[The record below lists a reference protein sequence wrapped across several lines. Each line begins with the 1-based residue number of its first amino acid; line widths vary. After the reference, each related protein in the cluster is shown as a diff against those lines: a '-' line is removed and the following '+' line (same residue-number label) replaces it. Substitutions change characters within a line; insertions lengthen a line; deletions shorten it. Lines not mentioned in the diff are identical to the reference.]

1 MSKPH
6 LLVIGP
12 FPDADLQ
19 PLERDFTVHK
29 YWLAEDR
36 DAFVAERA
44 DLIRGIATRGDRGA
58 WRSLIEAL
66 PNLEMIANYGVGF
79 DAVDID
85 CARERGV
92 RVTNTPDVLT
102 EDVADFGFA
111 LLLAVA
117 RQIPRGDGHVRSGK
131 WSKGPMPLGARL
143 FGKRLGIVG
152 LGRIGSAV
160 ARRAAAFDMS
170 IAYHDLARRDDLP
183 YRYVDD
189 LVALARE
196 SDFLIV
202 TVAGGAGSAK
212 IVNADVLNAL
222 GPSGFLVNISR
233 GSTVDQAALLD
244 ALENGKIAGAALDVF
259 EIEPVNDPRFNALEN
274 VVLQPHQASATVE
287 TRQAMGQLMRDNL
300 AAHFAGRP
308 LLTPV
313 V

>member
-19 PLERDFTVHK
+19 PLERDFNAHK

-44 DLIRGIATRGDRGA
+44 DMIRGIATRGDRGA

-66 PNLEMIANYGVGF
+66 PNLEIIANYGVGF
-79 DAVDID
+79 DAIDID

-102 EDVADFGFA
+102 EDVADFGLA

-117 RQIPRGDGHVRSGK
+117 RQIPQGDSYVRSGK
-131 WSKGPMPLGARL
+131 WCDGPMPLGTRL

-152 LGRIGSAV
+152 LGRIGAAV
-160 ARRAAAFDMS
+160 ARRAVAFDMS
-170 IAYHDLARRDDLP
+170 IAYYDIRLRDDLP
-183 YRYVDD
+183 YRYVED
-189 LVALARE
+189 LAALARE

-202 TVAGGAGSAK
+202 TVAGGAGSVK
-212 IVNADVLNAL
+212 IVDAAILSAL

-233 GSTVDQAALLD
+233 GSTIDQAALLD
-244 ALENGKIAGAALDVF
+244 ALENRAIAGAGLDVF
-259 EIEPVNDPRFNALEN
+259 AVEPVNDPRLNALDN
-274 VVLQPHQASATVE
+274 VVLQPHRASATVE

>member
-1 MSKPH
+1 MPKPD

-12 FPDADLQ
+12 FPDGDLG
-19 PLERDFTVHK
+19 PLERDYTVHK

-44 DLIRGIATRGDRGA
+44 DRIRAIATRGDRGA
-58 WRSLIEAL
+58 GRALIEKL
-66 PNLEMIANYGVGF
+66 PHLEIIANYGVGF

-117 RQIPRGDGHVRSGK
+117 RQIPQGDSHVRSGK
-131 WSKGPMPLGARL
+131 WCEGPMPLGTRL

-152 LGRIGSAV
+152 LGRIGAAV
-160 ARRAAAFDMS
+160 ARRAVAFDMA
-170 IAYHDLARRDDLP
+170 IAYHDIRRRDDLP

-189 LVALARE
+189 LVILARD

-212 IVNADVLNAL
+212 IVNAAVLDAL

-233 GSTVDQAALLD
+233 GSTVDQAVLLA
-244 ALENGKIAGAALDVF
+244 ALENRSIAGAGLDVF
-259 EIEPVNDPRFNALEN
+259 EVEPVNDPRFNALDN
-274 VVLQPHQASATVE
+274 VVLQPHRASATVE
-287 TRQAMGQLMRDNL
+287 TRRAMGQLMRDNL